1 MKRRNSPM
9 SNEITTHDDEDDGYS
24 GSLVSGRVI
33 KGQLLRWNETNGWLD
48 RDGLRPPEIML
59 AIALSEALQCWK
71 GRKPVET
78 ITAKPLPD
86 VNMLNESV
94 PEDEWEAGLDGKP
107 KPPWVHQFIVYL
119 IDPASDGTYTYMN
132 STTGAR
138 IACDQLREKV
148 ITMRA
153 LRGTRVV
160 PVVRLT
166 HRPMKTFVGMKHRP
180 EFEVLDWRQLGGDGG
195 GELTSPKS
203 AQLTGPSTTTKVAPE
218 PEHSANKTSKSESA
232 AKETLASMQEVSR
245 PTASEE
251 LRDEIPW

>member
-1 MKRRNSPM
+1 MDNPGISHR
-9 SNEITTHDDEDDGYS
+9 E
-24 GSLVSGRVI
+24 GRM
-33 KGQLLRWNETNGWLD
+33 L
-48 RDGLRPPEIML
+48 GLELPVE
-59 AIALSEALQCWK
+59 K